1 MRAASDVVMDG
12 GFGCVITSL
21 VSCEKDCALRPLES
35 HLRDS
40 QMRARKLTSYVLGRP
55 WYRQVTQRRT

>member
-21 VSCEKDCALRPLES
+21 VSCEKECALRPLES

-40 QMRARKLTSYVLGRP
+40 QMRARKLTPYILGRP
-55 WYRQVTQRRT
+55 

>member
-21 VSCEKDCALRPLES
+21 VSCEKECALGLLDS
-35 HLRDS
+35 HVRDS
-40 QMRARKLTSYVLGRP
+40 QTRARKLTPYILGTPR
-55 WYRQVTQRRT
+55 YRTTVV